1 MPRPRQKPRPMP
13 EAPGPDSPR
22 LVMMGDDGEACVDG
36 VCSVPAGPPGA
47 AAAADAVPSHE
58 PERSAPPRGVAH

>member
-1 MPRPRQKPRPMP
+1 MP

-36 VCSVPAGPPGA
+36 VCSVPADPPGA
-47 AAAADAVPSHE
+47 ALAADAAPARE
-58 PERSAPPRGVAH
+58 PERPAPPRGVAH

>member
-1 MPRPRQKPRPMP
+1 MPQPRQKPHPMP
-13 EAPGPDSPR
+13 EANAPRPPR
-22 LVMMGDDGEACVDG
+22 LVMMGDDGDACVDG

-47 AAAADAVPSHE
+47 AAPADAAPARE